1 MDGRIFNRVSFMVYH
16 VTPAH
21 EWNEQHNADYF
32 APASFEDEGFIHCC
46 THAQLA
52 GVLERYYKGQIDLL
66 LLTIDDR
73 VLAFPVTYEKATN
86 DELFP
91 HIYGAINK
99 NAITTVEK
107 IA

>member
-1 MDGRIFNRVSFMVYH
+1 MIYH
-16 VTPAH
+16 IATAQ
-21 EWNEQHNADYF
+21 EWNEQSNADYF

-52 GVLERYYKGQIDLL
+52 GVLERYYKGKIDLL
-66 LLTIDDR
+66 LLTIDDQA
-73 VLAFPVTYEKATN
+73 LSFPVTYEKATN

-91 HIYGAINK
+91 HIYGAIIK
-99 NAITTVEK
+99 TSITTVEK